1 MLYVIL
7 YIQWQEL
14 RKDGFDLAETRYK
27 ELKPI
32 LDEVTVLCYFI
43 WYEAK
48 KIFGAVVYIG
58 SLVHYVQ
65 LAVLEAE
72 QKAEEEASASTSS
85 KKDTKKPKQKS
96 AGR

>member
-1 MLYVIL
+1 MK
-7 YIQWQEL
+7 Q
-14 RKDGFDLAETRYK
+14 R
-27 ELKPI
+27 
-32 LDEVTVLCYFI
+32 
-43 WYEAK
+43 
-48 KIFGAVVYIG
+48 IFGAVVYIG

-85 KKDTKKPKQKS
+85 KRDTKKPKQKS